1 LLVLAATCLAACAPV
16 AVRTV
21 PYAYPAQQPPTLS
34 ERVAIV
40 LQEPARP
47 NIKLGEVFVD
57 APGYVSRERLEAN
70 VRSGAANLGADA
82 AWIVRDDTRLFPV
95 VYVDP
100 WWGPVGSG
108 TVEGAIYASYPRL
121 GASHRCA
128 VARSQPLRR
137 A

>member
-1 LLVLAATCLAACAPV
+1 LLVLAATWLAACAPV
-16 AVRTV
+16 AVRSV

-108 TVEGAIYASYPRL
+108 TGSTRRL
-121 GASHRCA
+121 IA
-128 VARSQPLRR
+128 VAIKYR
-137 A
+137 